1 MARPPVL
8 SSADV
13 DAWLSAHPGWAREGE
28 ASRLGSEREASRLG
42 SEREAS
48 RLGSEREAIAR
59 TFSFPDF
66 STALAFVVRVGLFAE
81 KTDHHPEIAF
91 TWGKATIVFST
102 HEPKG
107 LTQLDL
113 DGAEHADHAH
123 GGR

>member
-28 ASRLGSEREASRLG
+28 ASRLGSEQ
-42 SEREAS
+42 EAS

>member
-13 DAWLSAHPGWAREGE
+13 DAWLSAHPGWAREG
-28 ASRLGSEREASRLG
+28 
-42 SEREAS
+42 EAS